1 LPLSLDALVA
11 IVYGVARTLVR
22 LRKENVSRETFPF
35 LKSIMALIENSLTI
49 IIDHSMK
56 EMTLLFQDKAV
67 VVTGA
72 GRSIGK
78 TLALGFASQ
87 GATVLVHYAHS
98 RQGAEDVVRQIE
110 SQSGKA
116 FLAQADLR
124 DPSEV
129 VRLVNEA
136 YTQLGPIDV
145 WINNAGASANSAE
158 TQGMSE
164 IEVFERIIGTDV
176 MGTWRCCREA
186 EPYMRDGGCILTTG
200 WDRALDG
207 APGLPNQMYAM
218 SKGAIMSLTRCL
230 AMEFAPRV
238 RVNCIAPGRIE
249 NEWSHTLSEKTKQ
262 QALQD
267 IPLKRWGTPDDILNT
282 ALFLASPS
290 ASFMT
295 GQVLL
300 INGGEVIR

>member
-1 LPLSLDALVA
+1 M
-11 IVYGVARTLVR
+11 I
-22 LRKENVSRETFPF
+22 
-35 LKSIMALIENSLTI
+35 
-49 IIDHSMK
+49 
-56 EMTLLFQDKAV
+56 FQDKTV

-78 TLALGFASQ
+78 TLALGFAAQ
-87 GATVLVHYAHS
+87 GATVLVHYAHA
-98 RQGAEDVVRQIE
+98 RQGAEEVVHQIE
-110 SQSGKA
+110 SQGGKA
-116 FLAQADLR
+116 LLAQADLR
-124 DPSEV
+124 QPEEV
-129 VRLVNEA
+129 VRLVHDA
-136 YTQLGPIDV
+136 YAQLGPIDV

-158 TQGMSE
+158 TKGMSE
-164 IEVFERIIGTDV
+164 IEVFERIMSTDV
-176 MGTWRCCREA
+176 MGTWRCCREV
-186 EPYMRDGGCILTTG
+186 EHYMRKDGCILTTG

-249 NEWSHTLSEKTKQ
+249 NEWSQTLSAQTKQ
-262 QALQD
+262 QAVEG